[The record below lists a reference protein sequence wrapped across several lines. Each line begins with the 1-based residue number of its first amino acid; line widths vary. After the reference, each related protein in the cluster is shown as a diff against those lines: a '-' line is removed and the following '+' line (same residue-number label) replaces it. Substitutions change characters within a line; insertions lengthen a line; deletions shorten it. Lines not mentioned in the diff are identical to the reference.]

1 MDDKEYQEEYTK
13 AMAALEAEESGAAA
27 DVKADATTAAPEVT
41 SEPTETPQPTETK
54 AEPEG
59 ETIEQ
64 LRERLAAQEKALKDT
79 QRWAHENA
87 AALKRLQQEREAA
100 EREAKKPQILN
111 DIEGLEEAVKYVAEA
126 PKPQDAVNPEQ
137 AWLEAISKAHPDVN
151 DLLADQA
158 FYQSVEAR
166 RQSAGADWN
175 DPLVAIREITAAKL
189 ERAEAVKAQAIEQ
202 ARKDFEA
209 KQTQKAA
216 MQVPG
221 GHAGAAPAETDQQAD
236 MVKRYQTMSDEEFAK
251 EVAKVTGF

>member
-1 MDDKEYQEEYTK
+1 MDDKEYQAEYDK
-13 AMAALEAEESGAAA
+13 AMAALEAEEDGKAAP
-27 DVKADATTAAPEVT
+27 ATTEPEPQL
-41 SEPTETPQPTETK
+41 EPTPEPQPEPQAEPVK
-54 AEPEG
+54 AEPQG

-100 EREAKKPQILN
+100 EREAKKPQILE
-111 DIEGLEEAVKYVAEA
+111 DIPGLEEAVKYVAEA
-126 PKPQDAVNPEQ
+126 PKPQETVNPEV
-137 AWLEAISKAHPDVN
+137 AWLEAIAKAHPDVN
-151 DLLADQA
+151 DLLNDQA

-189 ERAEAVKAQAIEQ
+189 ERAESVKAAAIEQ
-202 ARKDFEA
+202 ARRDYEV

-221 GHAGAAPAETDQQAD
+221 GHAGAAPRETDSQAD

-251 EVAKVTGF
+251 EVARVTGF

>member
-1 MDDKEYQEEYTK
+1 MDDKEYQEEYEK
-13 AMAALEAEESGAAA
+13 AMAALEAGEEPAAQ
-27 DVKADATTAAPEVT
+27 ATTE
-41 SEPTETPQPTETK
+41 ETPAEQPTETTEPAPAEPPK
-54 AEPEG
+54 EPEG

-64 LRERLAAQEKALKDT
+64 LRERLAQQEKALKDT

-100 EREAKKPQILN
+100 ERAAKKPQLLN

-126 PKPQDAVNPEQ
+126 PKPADVNPEE
-137 AWLEAISKAHPDVN
+137 AWREAIVKAHPDIN
-151 DLLADQA
+151 DQLADDA
-158 FYQSVEAR
+158 FFKSVEAR
-166 RQSAGADWN
+166 RQSAGADWT

-202 ARKDFEA
+202 ARRDFEA
-209 KQTQKAA
+209 KQHQKAA

-221 GHAGAAPAETDQQAD
+221 GHAGAAPKETDPQAD
-236 MVKRYQTMSDEEFAK
+236 MVKRYQTMSDEEFAR

>member
-1 MDDKEYQEEYTK
+1 MDDKEYQAEYEK
-13 AMAALEAEESGAAA
+13 AMAELEASENGTAAA
-27 DVKADATTAAPEVT
+27 VTPEATTEASQTPDPATEAQPAPAEPVKA
-41 SEPTETPQPTETK
+41 
-54 AEPEG
+54 PEG

-64 LRERLAAQEKALKDT
+64 LRERLAQQEKALKDT

-100 EREAKKPQILN
+100 EHAAKKPQLLN

-126 PKPQDAVNPEQ
+126 PKPQEVNPEQ

-151 DLLADQA
+151 DLLAEDA
-158 FYQSVEAR
+158 FFKSVEAR
-166 RQSAGADWN
+166 RQSSGADWN

-209 KQTQKAA
+209 KQNQKAA

-221 GHAGAAPAETDQQAD
+221 GHTGAAPRESDPQAD
-236 MVKRYQTMSDEEFAK
+236 MVKKYQTMSDEEFAK

>member
-1 MDDKEYQEEYTK
+1 MDDKEYQAEYDK
-13 AMAALEAEESGAAA
+13 AMAELEAEESGKAAP
-27 DVKADATTAAPEVT
+27 ATTEP
-41 SEPTETPQPTETK
+41 EPTPEPSPEPQPEPQAEPVK

-64 LRERLAAQEKALKDT
+64 LRERLAQQEKALKDT

-87 AALKRLQQEREAA
+87 AELKRLRQEREQA

-126 PKPQDAVNPEQ
+126 PKPQAVNPQE
-137 AWLEAISKAHPDVN
+137 AWLEAITKAHPDVN

-158 FYQSVEAR
+158 FYQAVEAR
-166 RQSAGADWN
+166 RQNLGADWN

-189 ERAEAVKAQAIEQ
+189 DRAESIKAQAIEQ

-209 KQTQKAA
+209 KQNQKAA

-221 GHAGAAPAETDQQAD
+221 GHAGAAPRESDPQAD
-236 MVKRYQTMSDEEFAK
+236 MVKKYQTMSDEDFAK
-251 EVAKVTGF
+251 EVARVTGF